1 MKIKNSLELNTVS
14 EAVPNKSK
22 EFYQCAVCTQ
32 WNVHVLNS
40 WLGFLCNSF
49 FISTLRA
56 ICVGLMIVKDGS
68 MQCQNDWK
76 CREFWNKKLKLWFFT
91 QLNSFYVIF
100 LNTEIWASSF
110 EYLLEKM
117 VGILGIFSI
126 SSRRFRI
133 FRIFPKGEIFFFI
146 IYLFFQ
152 LNSIFCVFVAGSWSS
167 FRNRIDDRTTIPRT
181 QMRFNCIQGI
191 VSGWS
196 LKERVVCSKFGES
209 QTHTH
214 TCLVGWAELSLPW
227 THMQFFW
234 TKRNCTMTNAINV
247 SHPIGRR
254 CWQRLRTFF
263 SQLYTHWIC
272 LPFHSITWT
281 FHEYSNGNG

>member
-1 MKIKNSLELNTVS
+1 MS

-22 EFYQCAVCTQ
+22 KFYQCAVCTQ
-32 WNVHVLNS
+32 WIVHVLNS

-133 FRIFPKGEIFFFI
+133 FCIFPKGEIIFFY
-146 IYLFFQ
+146 YLFIFSTKFDFLCVCCRKLKFIPKSYRRSNNNSSDSDEIQ
-152 LNSIFCVFVAGSWSS
+152 LHPGHRERLELERESGMFEI
-167 FRNRIDDRTTIPRT
+167 RRITD
-181 QMRFNCIQGI
+181 
-191 VSGWS
+191 
-196 LKERVVCSKFGES
+196 
-209 QTHTH
+209 THTH
-214 TCLVGWAELSLPW
+214 VFGGLSWAEFTLNTHAIFLNKKKLHNDKCHKCFPPNRTQVLTATSDIFLSIVHTLNLFTFPLN
-227 THMQFFW
+227 HMNISRVQ
-234 TKRNCTMTNAINV
+234 
-247 SHPIGRR
+247 
-254 CWQRLRTFF
+254 
-263 SQLYTHWIC
+263 
-272 LPFHSITWT
+272 
-281 FHEYSNGNG
+281 